1 MVDLNCDLGES
12 YGAFAGGPDEALAA
26 WITSAN
32 IACGAYAGDPSSMRR
47 TCALAVMHGAAIGA
61 QVGYPDLLGFGRR
74 FIDIA
79 PDELVDSVVH
89 QIGSLAVF
97 ARVTGGR
104 VAYVK
109 PHGALYHAVIH
120 HEAQARA
127 VVRAVEEYGDGLVLL
142 GAPDSELGRVAA
154 ACGIEFVGEGFA
166 DRRYG
171 ADGRLVPRSRPDALL
186 TEPDEAVAQA
196 LRLAHDGVR
205 SICVH
210 SDTPG
215 AVDIARRVRAGL
227 AAAGHVLAP
236 FTPTR

>member
-12 YGAFAGGPDEALAA
+12 YGAFAGGPDEALVEV
-26 WITSAN
+26 ITSAN

-47 TCALAVMHGAAIGA
+47 TCARAITHGVAIGA

-79 PDELVDSVVH
+79 PQELVDSVVH
-89 QIGSLAVF
+89 QIGALAVF

-104 VAYVK
+104 VTYVK

-142 GAPDSELGRVAA
+142 GAPDSELGRAA
-154 ACGIEFVGEGFA
+154 ASSGIEFVVEGFA

-171 ADGRLVPRSRPDALL
+171 ADGRLVPRSEPDALL
-186 TEPDEAVAQA
+186 TDPEEAMAQA
-196 LRLAHDGVR
+196 LRLARDGIR

-215 AVDIARRVRAGL
+215 AVEIARRVRAGL
-227 AAAGHVLAP
+227 ADAGHPLAP